1 MADLCYSR
9 VRYCFILIFITL
21 FTDSEQAET
30 DQLITTFRQRLRT
43 CPIYHYGLGTLLV
56 VLLRIRDKRSP
67 AVVLAEAVPTSVDR
81 AYLAYPFGNGDEM
94 LGNPSGMDTAKQA
107 IPLILNIRRCYNG
120 HESCSKCHCC

>member
-9 VRYCFILIFITL
+9 VRYCFILVFITL

-30 DQLITTFRQRLRT
+30 NQLITTFRQRMHT
-43 CPIYHYGLGTLLV
+43 CPIYHYGLGMYLV

-81 AYLAYPFGNGDEM
+81 AYLAYLFRSGDGKVGN
-94 LGNPSGMDTAKQA
+94 LSGLDTTKQA
-107 IPLILNIRRCYNG
+107 IPIVFTQY
-120 HESCSKCHCC
+120 KM